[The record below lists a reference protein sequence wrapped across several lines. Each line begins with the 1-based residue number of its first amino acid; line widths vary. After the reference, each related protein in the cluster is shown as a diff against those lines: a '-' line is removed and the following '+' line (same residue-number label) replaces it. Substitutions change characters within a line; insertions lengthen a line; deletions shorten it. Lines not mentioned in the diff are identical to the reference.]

1 MALSEAQETGE
12 RGVVKID
19 THAHAFGRGYP
30 LAPHRRYEPEG
41 EAAVGDYL
49 GLLDAHGVSHA
60 VLVQPS
66 FFGTD
71 NACLVAALCTAP
83 GRLRGIAVVDAPV
96 ADAELDRLAA
106 AGVVGIRLN
115 LLRPSPPLDLA
126 GPAWQHL
133 LGRIAERGWL
143 VEVQAD
149 EEDLA
154 RVLAAVGATG
164 PRIVVD
170 HFGRVGSADPARGGL
185 RALLDAAAGGRV
197 WIKLSAPYRFAADAG
212 RVAAVLLADP
222 GPERLLWGS
231 DWPWTGHSRQLSYAR
246 TLQWLEEWVASPAP
260 RRIILGAT
268 PAGLFGFT

>member
-1 MALSEAQETGE
+1 MALSDVPQSGGRNA
-12 RGVVKID
+12 VAVD
-19 THAHAFGRGYP
+19 THAHVFGRGYP

-41 EAAVGDYL
+41 EATIGEYL
-49 GLLDAHGVSHA
+49 GLLDVHGVSHA

-71 NACLVAALCTAP
+71 NACLVAALRTAP
-83 GRLRGIAVVDAPV
+83 HRLRGIAVVDAL
-96 ADAELDRLAA
+96 ATDAELDRLAA
-106 AGVVGIRLN
+106 VGVVGIRLN
-115 LLRPSPPLDLA
+115 LLHPRPPLDLA